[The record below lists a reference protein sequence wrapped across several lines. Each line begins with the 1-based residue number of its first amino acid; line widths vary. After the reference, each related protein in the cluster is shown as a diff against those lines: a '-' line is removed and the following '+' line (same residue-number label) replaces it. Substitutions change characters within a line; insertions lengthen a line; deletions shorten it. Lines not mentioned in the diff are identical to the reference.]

1 MVSVLTDPI
10 PHSKQKFEIASIYT
24 LNQTIEWDCLVL
36 KNQGWNHSI
45 VYFLKIKHM
54 ISAGCLL
61 HQVDIGVWPMSNLFY
76 QTHALCTT
84 EYFLE
89 TLIYKLLTLCFMLT
103 MNRRAFR
110 SKREGPSN

>member
-1 MVSVLTDPI
+1 MVSVLTVPI

-61 HQVDIGVWPMSNLFY
+61 HQVDMGVWPMSNLFY
-76 QTHALCTT
+76 QTHVKERTATPIDELSGV
-84 EYFLE
+84 
-89 TLIYKLLTLCFMLT
+89 ILTVGELHL
-103 MNRRAFR
+103 A
-110 SKREGPSN
+110 